1 MHDHDDA
8 DNAVPSDVALRVTAL
23 ESLLVEKGL
32 VDPAALDALV
42 ETYEHKI
49 GPRNGAKVVARAWVD
64 ADYKK
69 RLKADATAAIAELG
83 FGGMQGEHMVAV
95 ENTPTVHNLVVCT
108 LCSCYPYSVLGL
120 PPVWYKSAPYRSRA
134 VLDPRGVLR
143 EFGLELPQGIEVR
156 VWDSTAE
163 IRYLVLP
170 ERPAGTENLTEEQL
184 ASLVTRDAMIG
195 VELARPS
202 PPGNSP

>member
-1 MHDHDDA
+1 
-8 DNAVPSDVALRVTAL
+8 
-23 ESLLVEKGL
+23 LLVEKGL

-64 ADYKK
+64 PAYKK
-69 RLKADATAAIAELG
+69 RLLTDATAAIAELG
-83 FGGMQGEHMVAV
+83 FGGMQGEHIVAV
-95 ENTPTVHNLVVCT
+95 ENTSRVHNLVVCT

-134 VLDPRGVLR
+134 VIDPRGVLR
-143 EFGLELPQGIEVR
+143 EFGFELPKDTEVR

-163 IRYLVLP
+163 VRYLVLP
-170 ERPAGTENLTEEQL
+170 ERPGGTESLTEEQL
-184 ASLVTRDAMIG
+184 ASMVTRDSMIG
-195 VELARPS
+195 VGAVQTPL
-202 PPGNSP
+202 PGNNP